1 MGAFQS
7 WYLQLPMPSEF
18 PAETFDDVMTLI
30 ETGGFTA
37 AGREHARVGWYG
49 VGYRYLSMAT
59 ADEAFRDSLRRQG
72 DALVNPTE
80 RAEQETALFLFFA
93 AACSVVECFSYTAF
107 ASAAGIGNQN
117 FKIEEEDQR
126 RQIKPAVA
134 LKALRS
140 SYPESSLVA
149 NFARVCSSSMWREMS
164 VTRNVLV
171 HQASPLRHLHLNSK
185 REASQPPS
193 IRQGLHAGS
202 DLVVDPSL
210 TADRRRWL
218 SETLESLA
226 ASLETSLGEAARR
239 SDRGRQA
246 IG

>member
-1 MGAFQS
+1 
-7 WYLQLPMPSEF
+7 MPPEF
-18 PAETFDDVMTLI
+18 PAKAFDDVMTLI
-30 ETGGFTA
+30 ETGGLTA
-37 AGREHARVGWYG
+37 MGREHARVGWYG

-59 ADEAFRDSLRRQG
+59 ADEAFRNSLRRQG
-72 DALVNPTE
+72 DVIVNPTE

-126 RQIKPAVA
+126 RQIKPALA
-134 LKALRS
+134 LKALRV

-149 NFARVCSSSMWREMS
+149 DLARVCSSSMWREIS

-171 HQASPLRHLHLNSK
+171 HQASPLRHLHINNK
-185 REASQPPS
+185 QEASQPPS

-202 DLVVDPSL
+202 DLVVDASL
-210 TADRRRWL
+210 TDDRRRWL
-218 SETLESLA
+218 SETLGTLA
-226 ASLETSLGEAARR
+226 TSLEAWLGEAAQRNVR
-239 SDRGRQA
+239 NRQT